1 MYRQYQKCNRN
12 YINLTLTTNSTTT
25 SSKQNKESKYTMIE
39 KKQIY
44 ITNTNT
50 NTFIVT

>member
-1 MYRQYQKCNRN
+1 MYWQYQKCNRN

-39 KKQIY
+39 KNKYISLIQIL
-44 ITNTNT
+44 IQSL
-50 NTFIVT
+50 